1 LAHSK
6 AMGSKILFAFSGI
19 ECAKSVLHIRGRNLA
34 EPEKKQSFWTT
45 MPGMLTGIA
54 AVLTAVTG
62 LLVAVY
68 PHGLAGS
75 KDGATVVSPK
85 DSAGA
90 AQSASPAVQDTAPA
104 TQSAAGAGSASAS
117 VMPKQDKPTVLLIRK
132 DGTETRGFLHGF
144 QDSYSLQS
152 IALKNGQS
160 IPFDKIKSVD
170 FTETHGYDQDVKV
183 MLIDG
188 RALEGDIMAGEQ
200 LTGETDIGPFSIS
213 VVTLK
218 QVVFEGR

>member
-1 LAHSK
+1 
-6 AMGSKILFAFSGI
+6 
-19 ECAKSVLHIRGRNLA
+19 LA

-62 LLVAVY
+62 LLVVVF

-75 KDGATVVSPK
+75 KDGAAVVSSK
-85 DSAGA
+85 DPAGA
-90 AQSASPAVQDTAPA
+90 AQSASPAVQDVEPP
-104 TQSAAGAGSASAS
+104 TQSAAGTGSASAS
-117 VMPKQDKPTVLLIRK
+117 AMPKQNQPTVLLIRK

-144 QDSYSLQS
+144 QDSQSLQT
-152 IALKNGQS
+152 IALKDGQS

-170 FTETHGYDQDVKV
+170 FTQTLGSDQGVKV
-183 MLIDG
+183 TLTDG
-188 RALEGDIMAGEQ
+188 RTLEGDILAGEQ
-200 LTGETDIGPFSIS
+200 MTGDTDIGPFSIS

-218 QVVFEGR
+218 QVVFER